1 MIVSF
6 PVPGTV
12 KFLGTLLLLLLL
24 LLLSRSFLRR
34 QLRICELWVSKVLAN
49 VPITKL
55 DKRWFGKMASF
66 L

>member
-6 PVPGTV
+6 PVTGTV
-12 KFLGTLLLLLLL
+12 KFLGTLLLLL

>member
-6 PVPGTV
+6 PVTGTV
-12 KFLGTLLLLLLL
+12 KFLGTLLLLLL

>member
-6 PVPGTV
+6 PVTGTV
-12 KFLGTLLLLLLL
+12 KFLGTLLLL